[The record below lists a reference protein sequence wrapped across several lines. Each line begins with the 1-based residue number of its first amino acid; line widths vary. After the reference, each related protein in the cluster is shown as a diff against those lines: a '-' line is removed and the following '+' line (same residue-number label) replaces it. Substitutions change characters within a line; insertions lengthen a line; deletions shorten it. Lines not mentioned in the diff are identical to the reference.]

1 MTKALHG
8 KTQDLS
14 DQVVKVM
21 PNSEFEDCMIQLRE
35 IEAKILQE
43 PYSGTAV
50 DLISQYR
57 ELILVSIVCIT
68 QLNRKLCITWKR
80 SGGLKIENGGQKQD
94 KETVAQIAEVVRAVD
109 FIEVL
114 ERRYKEAQVKAHD
127 EFRVRFK
134 ELQIEKFERYQDE
147 VVNERKKSG
156 VSRNSDEVK
165 AKSKKQQLLSTNK
178 KITSTLMRTS
188 QLVQT
193 SVLQSELN
201 LGELQEQTRSLNKLN
216 DRFES
221 LSGVLNT
228 SSKVVKIINESSGRE
243 RRQIY
248 TGLAFLGLCISWV
261 LWRRIFKMPVKLML
275 WVWFRF
281 FRSILGVL
289 GVVPKVHVGT
299 SVVPG
304 TVISSVVSATPTKII
319 EEATGAMQTMVEEA
333 LDDVFARLK
342 DEL

>member
-1 MTKALHG
+1 M
-8 KTQDLS
+8 
-14 DQVVKVM
+14 
-21 PNSEFEDCMIQLRE
+21 
-35 IEAKILQE
+35 
-43 PYSGTAV
+43 
-50 DLISQYR
+50 
-57 ELILVSIVCIT
+57 
-68 QLNRKLCITWKR
+68 
-80 SGGLKIENGGQKQD
+80 
-94 KETVAQIAEVVRAVD
+94 
-109 FIEVL
+109 L